1 MHDVIIVGARCAGSA
16 LGLMLARSGKK
27 VLMLERATFPSDTM
41 SGHYVHPAGIS
52 CLKRWGVF
60 GQLAATDTPEQ
71 KKLTLDF
78 GPFALSATPTAA
90 PDGTSSGYGPR
101 RRTFD
106 TLLAEA
112 AVAAGVEFID
122 GVTVSRPLWSQGRV
136 AGVEG
141 HTASGTPFGFR
152 ARLVIGADGRNS
164 TIAEAVGA
172 KKYNETP
179 SATCAYYSYW
189 SGFDTPHIH
198 LFSRVGRFFVVQPT
212 NEGLTMVAVSW
223 PVAEFRKVR
232 SNIEESFNSAVAGV
246 PWIEERFRAAKRQ
259 ERFAGTADQAGFFRT
274 SHGPGWALVG
284 DAGYHRDAIT
294 AQGMT
299 DAFLHAE
306 LLAQAINAG
315 FDGNTPMD
323 QALGEYQNKR
333 DASVMPMYG
342 LTNDLAR
349 LAPPPP
355 DMTQLMG
362 AIHGNPR
369 ATSDFL
375 GIMSGTVGIPEFF
388 APANIEA
395 IMGARLAA

>member
-1 MHDVIIVGARCAGSA
+1 MYDVIIVGARCAGSA

-27 VLMLERATFPSDTM
+27 VLMLERSTFPCDTM
-41 SGHYVHPAGIS
+41 SGHYIHPAGIS

-60 GQLAATDTPEQ
+60 DRLAATDTPEQ

-101 RRTFD
+101 RRIFD
-106 TLLAEA
+106 SLLAEA

-122 GVTVSRPLWSQGRV
+122 GVTVNRPLSSQSRI

-141 HTASGTPFGFR
+141 ITANGKPFEFR
-152 ARLVIGADGRNS
+152 ARLVIGADGKNS

-172 KKYNETP
+172 KKYTEVP
-179 SATCAYYSYW
+179 STTCAYYSYW

-212 NEGLTMVAVSW
+212 NEGLTMVAIAR
-223 PVAEFRKVR
+223 PVGEFRKVR
-232 SNIEESFNSAVAGV
+232 SNLEQSFDSAVAEV
-246 PWIEERFRAAKRQ
+246 PWIADRMASAKREERFM
-259 ERFAGTADQAGFFRT
+259 GTADQAGFFRT
-274 SHGPGWALVG
+274 SHGPGWVLVG

-306 LLAQAINAG
+306 MLSRAINAG
-315 FDGNTPMD
+315 FDGNLPMD
-323 QALGEYQNKR
+323 QALAEYQNKR

-349 LAPPPP
+349 LAPPSPE
-355 DMTQLMG
+355 MTQLMG
-362 AIHGNPR
+362 AVHGNPS
-369 ATSDFL
+369 ATRDFL
-375 GIMSGTVGIPEFF
+375 GIVSGTVGIPDFF
-388 APANIEA
+388 APANINA
-395 IMGARLAA
+395 IMGTRLAA

>member
-1 MHDVIIVGARCAGSA
+1 MYDVIIVGARCAGSA

-27 VLMLERATFPSDTM
+27 VLMLERTTFPSDTM
-41 SGHYVHPAGIS
+41 SGHYIHPAGIS

-60 GQLAATDTPEQ
+60 DQLAATDTPEQ

-90 PDGTSSGYGPR
+90 SDGTSSGYGPR
-101 RRTFD
+101 RRIFD
-106 TLLAEA
+106 ILLAEA
-112 AVAAGVEFID
+112 AVAAEVEFID
-122 GVTVSRPLWSQGRV
+122 GVTVNRPLWNQGRV

-141 HTASGTPFGFR
+141 HTANGKPFEFR

-172 KKYNETP
+172 QKYNKTP
-179 SATCAYYSYW
+179 SATCTCYSYW

-198 LFSRVGRFFVVQPT
+198 LFSRAGRFFVVQPT
-212 NEGLTMVAVSW
+212 NEGLTMIAVIW
-223 PVAEFRKVR
+223 PASEFRKVR
-232 SNIEESFNSAVAGV
+232 SNLEESFNSAVAEV
-246 PWIEERFRAAKRQ
+246 PWIEERFRVAKRQ
-259 ERFAGTADQAGFFRT
+259 ERFAGTADQAGFFREA
-274 SHGPGWALVG
+274 HGLGWALVG

-315 FDGNTPMD
+315 FDGSMPMD
-323 QALGEYQNKR
+323 QALADFQNRR

-349 LAPPPP
+349 LAPPSPE
-355 DMTQLMG
+355 MTQLMG
-362 AIHGNPR
+362 AIYGNPR

-375 GIMSGTVGIPEFF
+375 GIMSGTVGIPDFF

>member
-1 MHDVIIVGARCAGSA
+1 MYDVIIVGARCAGSA

-27 VLMLERATFPSDTM
+27 VLMLERTTFPSDTM
-41 SGHYVHPAGIS
+41 SGHYIHPAGIS

-60 GQLAATDTPEQ
+60 DQLAATDTPEQ

-90 PDGTSSGYGPR
+90 SDGTSSGYGPR
-101 RRTFD
+101 RRIFD

-122 GVTVSRPLWSQGRV
+122 GVTVNRPLCNHGRV

-141 HTASGTPFGFR
+141 HTANGKPFEFR

-172 KKYNETP
+172 KKYNEVP
-179 SATCAYYSYW
+179 STTCAYYSYW
-189 SGFDTPHIH
+189 SGFDTPQIH

-212 NEGLTMVAVSW
+212 NEGLTMVAVAW

-232 SNIEESFNSAVAGV
+232 SNLEESFNSAVAEV
-246 PWIEERFRAAKRQ
+246 PWIEERFRVAKRQ
-259 ERFAGTADQAGFFRT
+259 ERFVGTADQAGFFRT
-274 SHGPGWALVG
+274 SHGPGWALLG

-306 LLAQAINAG
+306 FLAQAINAG
-315 FDGNTPMD
+315 FNGSLPMD
-323 QALGEYQNKR
+323 QALAEYQNRR
-333 DASVMPMYG
+333 DTSVMPMYG

-355 DMTQLMG
+355 EMTQLMG
-362 AIHGNPR
+362 AIYGNPR

-375 GIMSGTVGIPEFF
+375 GIVSGTVGIPDFF

>member
-1 MHDVIIVGARCAGSA
+1 MHDVIIVGARCSGSA

-27 VLMLERATFPSDTM
+27 VLMLERSTFPSDTM
-41 SGHYVHPAGIS
+41 SGHYIHPAGIS
-52 CLKRWGVF
+52 CLKRWGF
-60 GQLAATDTPEQ
+60 FDQLAATDTPEQ
-71 KKLTLDF
+71 KTLTLDF

-101 RRTFD
+101 RRIFD

-112 AVAAGVEFID
+112 AVESGVEFID
-122 GVTVSRPLWSQGRV
+122 DVTVNRPLCSHGRI

-141 HTASGTPFGFR
+141 HTANGKPFEFC
-152 ARLVIGADGRNS
+152 ARLVIGADGKNS

-172 KKYNETP
+172 EKYNEGP

-212 NEGLTMVAVSW
+212 NEGLTMVAAAW

-232 SNIEESFNSAVAGV
+232 SNLEESFNSAVAEV
-246 PWIEERFRAAKRQ
+246 PWIADRMASAKREERFM
-259 ERFAGTADQAGFFRT
+259 GTADQAGFFRA

-315 FDGNTPMD
+315 FNGSLPMD
-323 QALGEYQNKR
+323 EALAEYQNKR
-333 DASVMPMYG
+333 DTSVMPMYW

-349 LAPPPP
+349 LAPPSPE
-355 DMTQLMG
+355 MTQLMG
-362 AIHGNPR
+362 AVYGNPR
-369 ATSDFL
+369 ATRDFL
-375 GIMSGTVGIPEFF
+375 GIVSGTVGIPDFF
-388 APANIEA
+388 APANIGA